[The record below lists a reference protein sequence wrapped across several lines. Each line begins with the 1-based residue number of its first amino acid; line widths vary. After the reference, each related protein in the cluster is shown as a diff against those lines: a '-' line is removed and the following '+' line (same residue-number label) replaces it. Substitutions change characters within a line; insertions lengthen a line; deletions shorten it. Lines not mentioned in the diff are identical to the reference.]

1 MGVGAF
7 PFLGVK
13 KRDTGTGSMVQ
24 RGRGAS
30 YRPALHSNV
39 HYIGPTRHYC
49 HDNHGPIELAHSV
62 AIGEGVGTADQGLS
76 LPGKVIEP
84 QGHFHHC

>member
-7 PFLGVK
+7 PFLRVK
-13 KRDTGTGSMVQ
+13 RRDTGTGSMVQ

-30 YRPALHSNV
+30 HRPALHSDV

-49 HDNHGPIELAHSV
+49 HDNHGPIELAHRV
-62 AIGEGVGTADQGLS
+62 AIGEGWALLTKDYHYQAR
-76 LPGKVIEP
+76 
-84 QGHFHHC
+84 

>member
-1 MGVGAF
+1 MYVCSE
-7 PFLGVK
+7 
-13 KRDTGTGSMVQ
+13 D
-24 RGRGAS
+24 
-30 YRPALHSNV
+30 SN
-39 HYIGPTRHYC
+39 
-49 HDNHGPIELAHSV
+49 SV